1 MGIIKKY
8 FKLIIIVAVLG
19 IICLIISLTP
29 AYKKRF
35 VNVYSHKPN
44 KVGLIWKTSDR
55 TQDLAHDILIKDN
68 RVLLS
73 YDDMNRF
80 IDAYIYKDDQYNQI
94 ISTSK
99 TNVIYIDYKT
109 NKMRN
114 ILSDEWKDIYIHTEN
129 DIMYF
134 DINELEDIYGIDVEY
149 IQETNLVTIKKDIH
163 TYKIGEIVNK
173 TKLKIYPSGI
183 SGTIDKLQAN
193 EQVYV
198 LKEDKEYYQILD
210 TKGRF
215 GYVKQQDITNIKDV
229 TNYVEKTYDKPIN
242 LSWDY
247 VYSSS
252 PDRSMER
259 PIEGVNIMSPTWYE
273 LVEKS
278 TDIKSK
284 VDESYIVWARENGYD
299 LWVLVSNEG
308 RIETTHN
315 ILNDS
320 KLREKIIQ
328 DLLKEY
334 IKYGFDGI
342 NVDFENMYKED
353 ATLYAQFIRE
363 LAVVFRNNNI
373 FISVD
378 ITVPDG
384 SETWSLC
391 YDRDALSDSADYLV
405 LMGYDQTNGSSQ
417 KPGSVAAGNWVENNL
432 IKLRDNEAVKMDK
445 LILGLPFYTRI
456 WTTKTT
462 GVTSSTIDMKDI
474 DNYVVKNGLT
484 RQWLEA
490 EKQNYV
496 EFERNGN
503 KVQMWIEDMQSIE
516 EKLKLVEKYNLAG
529 VASWEKDREDARV
542 WSLIDSYLNK

>member
-8 FKLIIIVAVLG
+8 LRLIVIVAVLG
-19 IICLIISLTP
+19 IICLIISFTP
-29 AYKKRF
+29 AYKRRF
-35 VNVYSHKPN
+35 HNKYAHVDN

-55 TQDLAHDILIKDN
+55 TADLAHDILIKDN
-68 RVLLS
+68 RILLS
-73 YDDMNRF
+73 YDDMNKF
-80 IDAYIYKDDQYNQI
+80 IDAYIYKDEKYNQI

-99 TNVIYIDYKT
+99 TNVIYIDYQI

-114 ILSDEWKDIYIHTEN
+114 ILSDDWKDIYIHLEN
-129 DIMYF
+129 DVMYF

-149 IQETNLVTIKKDIH
+149 IKETNLVTIKKDIH
-163 TYKIGEIVNK
+163 TYKIGEVAIK
-173 TKLKIYPSGI
+173 SKLKIYPSSI
-183 SGTIDKLQAN
+183 SGTIDKLEAN
-193 EQVYV
+193 EKVYV

-215 GYVKQQDITNIKDV
+215 GYIKQADITNINDV

-247 VYSSS
+247 VYSQT
-252 PDRSMER
+252 PDRSMEM

-273 LVEKS
+273 LVEKN
-278 TDIKSK
+278 TEIKSK
-284 VDESYIVWARENGYD
+284 VDEEYISWARENGYD

-320 KLREKIIQ
+320 KLREKIIN
-328 DLLKEY
+328 DLITEY
-334 IKYGFDGI
+334 TKYGFDGI

-353 ATLYAQFIRE
+353 AIMYAQFIRE

-373 FISVD
+373 FVSVD

-391 YDRDALSDSADYLV
+391 YDRDALSEAADYLV

-417 KPGSVAAGNWVENNL
+417 KPGSVAACNWVEANL
-432 IKLRDNEAVKMDK
+432 IKLRDNEAVRMDK

-456 WTTKTT
+456 WTTKST

-474 DNYVVKNGLT
+474 DNYIVKNGLT
-484 RQWLEA
+484 KQWLEN

-503 KVQMWIEDMQSIE
+503 KVQMWIEDIESIE
-516 EKLKLVEKYNLAG
+516 EKLKLVEKFNLAG

-542 WSLIDSYLNK
+542 WALINSYLSK